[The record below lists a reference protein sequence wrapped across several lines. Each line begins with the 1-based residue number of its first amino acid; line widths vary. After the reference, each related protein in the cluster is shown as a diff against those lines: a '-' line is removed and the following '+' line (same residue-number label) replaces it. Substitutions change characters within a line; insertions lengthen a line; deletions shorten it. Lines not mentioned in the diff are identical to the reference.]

1 MEKES
6 WDVFI
11 LYVFSLYHIFRVQ
24 ISKDFPENNS
34 IQHQGF
40 LRRTDLLVLGV
51 ASFRNFINSELDNEN
66 KS

>member
-24 ISKDFPENNS
+24 ISKDFPENNN

-40 LRRTDLLVLGV
+40 LRRIDLLILGV
-51 ASFRNFINSELDNEN
+51 ASFRNFINSELDN
-66 KS
+66 

>member
-24 ISKDFPENNS
+24 ISKDFPENNN

-40 LRRTDLLVLGV
+40 LRRIDLLILGV